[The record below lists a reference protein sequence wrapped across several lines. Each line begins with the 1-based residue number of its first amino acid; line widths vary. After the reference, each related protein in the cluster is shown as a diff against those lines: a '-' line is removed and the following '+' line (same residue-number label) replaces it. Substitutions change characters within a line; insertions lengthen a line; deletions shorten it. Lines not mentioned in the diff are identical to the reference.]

1 MANMKDIGIKAGIL
15 ILIVV
20 VIVLLHKYVTSSRSM
35 QSTEKF
41 LMGAPID
48 ASAGA
53 PVDQNNQ
60 GKDTIVASESGNGN
74 DEQYKRV
81 DNLYSAPFPRDCYP
95 RDKLLPSDLMPSG
108 DAINSEFAQMNPMGQ
123 GDLANKNFL
132 TAGFHVGIDTQ
143 GSSLRNANL
152 SIRSEPPNPRIVV
165 GPWNQSTIDPDL
177 MRRPFEI
184 GGDGCL

>member
-15 ILIVV
+15 VLIIF

-48 ASAGA
+48 TQ
-53 PVDQNNQ
+53 QNTADN
-60 GKDTIVASESGNGN
+60 GLAAKNTIFAAETGTGN

-81 DNLYSAPFPRDCYP
+81 DNLYNSPFPRDCYP

-108 DAINSEFAQMNPMGQ
+108 DAINSEFSQMNPMGQ

-143 GSSLRNANL
+143 GTSLRNANL

-177 MRRPFEI
+177 MRRPFEV